1 MTINQAVRE
10 ATAQLAAAGID
21 SAAVEARLLMRYLLA
36 EPGAAEVA
44 GAGEATEA
52 AASAP
57 RAAVDPGT
65 LFLRADDPAPA
76 EYGAWIA
83 RRVAREPLQ
92 HLSLIHI

>member
-36 EPGAAEVA
+36 EPGAAEAA

-52 AASAP
+52 
-57 RAAVDPGT
+57 
-65 LFLRADDPAPA
+65 
-76 EYGAWIA
+76 
-83 RRVAREPLQ
+83 
-92 HLSLIHI
+92 LSLIHI